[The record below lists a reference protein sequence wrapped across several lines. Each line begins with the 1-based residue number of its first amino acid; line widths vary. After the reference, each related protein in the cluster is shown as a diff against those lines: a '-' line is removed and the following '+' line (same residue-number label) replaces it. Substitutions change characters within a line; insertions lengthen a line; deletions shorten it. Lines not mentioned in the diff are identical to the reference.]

1 MMFDEI
7 HQAVKAGYKDGKPL
21 WMASPDESVFCVMS
35 KQEFESKSD
44 QEIQDLFKRKH
55 IVVHDQ
61 FLPTLSFD
69 EKGLRTL
76 GDLRRPVTIHGVLD
90 LSLLVYLLMP

>member
-1 MMFDEI
+1 VEP
-7 HQAVKAGYKDGKPL
+7 AKPNLSTVGKVY
-21 WMASPDESVFCVMS
+21 AIVMS

-44 QEIQDLFKRKH
+44 QEVQDLFKRKH

-61 FLPTLSFD
+61 FEPTLSFD

-76 GDLRRPVTIHGVLD
+76 GNLHRPVTIQGMLD
-90 LSLLVYLLMP
+90 LRRLCIC